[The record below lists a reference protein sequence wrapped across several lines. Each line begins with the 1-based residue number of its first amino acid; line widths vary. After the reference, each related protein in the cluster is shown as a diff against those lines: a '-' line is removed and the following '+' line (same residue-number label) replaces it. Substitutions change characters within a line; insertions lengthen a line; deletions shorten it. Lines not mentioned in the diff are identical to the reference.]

1 MRRILAATRYIALI
15 PVICIFVAAT
25 ALMVYGAA
33 EAFQVVSHAFA
44 DQVSSKGAKSFLLS
58 AIELV
63 DLFLL
68 ATVLYVISVGLY
80 ELFVDDTIPLPHW
93 LEIHDLDDLKEK
105 LIGVVIVVLGVL
117 FLGHVISGDSYG
129 ELLSLGG
136 AVALVIAALSYFLSL
151 KKKESKG
158 NEKADHA

>member
-1 MRRILAATRYIALI
+1 MRRILAATRYIALV

-25 ALMVYGAA
+25 ALMIYGAL
-33 EAFQVVSHAFA
+33 ESFQVIGHAFA
-44 DQVSSKGAKSFLLS
+44 GDITSKGAKSLLLS

-80 ELFVDDTIPLPHW
+80 ELFVDDSIPLPPW

-117 FLGHVISGDSYG
+117 FLGQVISGDTQRD
-129 ELLSLGG
+129 LLNLGG

-151 KKKESKG
+151 KKKEAKH
-158 NEKADHA
+158 EE